1 MSLLLSL
8 HKSPEGSIVALC
20 DKSIL
25 GKHFEEKGIVL
36 DIKKG
41 FFGGKSASK
50 KEVSVALSACMT
62 ANIVGNEAVAA
73 AIRCG
78 AISEAGVKSVAGVKY
93 AMLFRI

>member
-1 MSLLLSL
+1 MSLLLAI
-8 HKSPEGSIVALC
+8 HKSPEGTVVALC

-36 DIKKG
+36 DVKKG
-41 FFGGKSASK
+41 FFGGKATSK
-50 KEVSVALSACMT
+50 KEISDALSACLS

-78 AISEAGVKSVAGVKY
+78 AIGEGGVKAVSGVKY